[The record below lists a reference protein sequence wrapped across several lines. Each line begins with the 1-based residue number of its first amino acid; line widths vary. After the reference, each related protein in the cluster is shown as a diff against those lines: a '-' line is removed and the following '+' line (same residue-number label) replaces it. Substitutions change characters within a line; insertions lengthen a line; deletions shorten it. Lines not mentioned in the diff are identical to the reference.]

1 MDAAKSQITKLVVC
15 YPGRFQPCGLHHA
28 TTFKMLK
35 ARFDGIGGD
44 TYMVTSNKVE
54 LPKSPFN
61 FDEKQSI
68 INAHGIKEVVQVK
81 SPYMASELL
90 NRYDSETTAVL
101 YAVGEKDMSVN
112 PRFKAGLKK
121 NGKPTYYQHYGGNEN
136 NLQPYTK
143 HAYLVIAPH
152 VDIQIPGIGEMSG
165 TALRNVLSKA
175 AEETFA
181 TIMGFTNKKIYDMIK
196 SKLSGAAN
204 KFRKKNKKKT
214 KKKKKHKKKTK
225 RNKKTKRI

>member
-1 MDAAKSQITKLVVC
+1 MATAKSQITKLVVC

-35 ARFDGIGGD
+35 ARFDAIGAD

-61 FDEKQSI
+61 FDEKQAI

-81 SPYMASELL
+81 SPYMANELL
-90 NRYDSETTAVL
+90 KQYDPETTAVL
-101 YAVGEKDMSVN
+101 YAVGKKDMSEN
-112 PRFKAGLKK
+112 PRFKPGLKK
-121 NGKPTYYQHYGGNEN
+121 NGEPTYYQNYDGNEN
-136 NLQPYTK
+136 DLQSYSK

-165 TALRNVLSKA
+165 TALRTVLSSA
-175 AEETFA
+175 DEETFA
-181 TIMGFTNKKIYDMIK
+181 TIMGFSNKDIYDMIK
-196 SKLSGAAN
+196 SKISTGS
-204 KFRKKNKKKT
+204 KYHKKTKKRKNTKKKKKKKKKT
-214 KKKKKHKKKTK
+214 KKKKKK
-225 RNKKTKRI
+225 

>member
-1 MDAAKSQITKLVVC
+1 MATAKSQITKLVVC

-35 ARFDGIGGD
+35 ARFDAIGAD

-61 FDEKQSI
+61 FDEKQAI

-81 SPYMASELL
+81 SPYMANELL
-90 NRYDSETTAVL
+90 KQYDPETTAVL
-101 YAVGEKDMSVN
+101 YAVGKKDMSEN
-112 PRFKAGLKK
+112 PRFKPGLKK
-121 NGKPTYYQHYGGNEN
+121 NGEPTYYQNYDGNEN
-136 NLQPYTK
+136 DLQSYSK

-165 TALRNVLSKA
+165 TALRTVLSSADEEILLVAEGIAKYRQMNVLGHITKPITQ
-175 AEETFA
+175 ETL
-181 TIMGFTNKKIYDMIK
+181 TEVLGNRTG
-196 SKLSGAAN
+196 L
-204 KFRKKNKKKT
+204 
-214 KKKKKHKKKTK
+214 
-225 RNKKTKRI
+225 